1 MSRSRGRRYD
11 NEPKLNMKKVLA
23 FILAIVVI
31 IMVFVSI
38 KNLLTND
45 KEKEVVVETAYFSI
59 IEDNKWGVIDNT
71 RKLYYKSRI

>member
-1 MSRSRGRRYD
+1 MSRSRGKRYY

-23 FILAIVVI
+23 FVLAIAVI

-45 KEKEVVVETAYFSI
+45 KQKEVVVETAYFSV

-71 RKLYYKSRI
+71 RPLHHKS